1 MAIENS
7 QNVSMRPRQLRD
19 EDPVRRTA
27 TEVVSAALHPRN
39 PVVELS
45 CGKLII
51 EIFVYKYCGEGGRKS
66 RKRRPIRE
74 IVIDYLSELFP

>member
-1 MAIENS
+1 
-7 QNVSMRPRQLRD
+7 MRPRQLRD

-39 PVVELS
+39 PVVELP

-51 EIFVYKYCGEGGRKS
+51 EICMYILWGGWEEKRKAATNS
-66 RKRRPIRE
+66 INS
-74 IVIDYLSELFP
+74 DGQLCLSYF